1 MTKSEI
7 NDLKEML
14 KYYEENY
21 DLDKYS
27 TDMIATG
34 YVLGY
39 GLDDVLH
46 FEMNYKGLD
55 DLTDE
60 DYDKC
65 YDVEKELNK
74 LLDRK

>member
-7 NDLKEML
+7 NDLKDML
-14 KYYEENY
+14 KIYEEHY

-27 TDMIATG
+27 TDLIATA

-46 FEMNYKGLD
+46 SEMSYRGLD

-60 DYDKC
+60 DYDMC
-65 YDVEKELNK
+65 YNVEKELNK